1 MRIPSFDP
9 EIISSVM
16 KRKWMVAASIILTM
30 LLIPL
35 VLFLMKKP
43 EAETATVRRGSIS
56 QELSLSGEIDADEK
70 ATLSFQTGGL
80 VAFVGFKKGDFV
92 NQFQA
97 IAALDQRSA
106 KKTLEKTLTDYL
118 LQRSEFDQVKEENLN
133 RTPEQAINN
142 EMKRILE
149 RNQWNLDLTVNSVE
163 LQDLVIQLS
172 TISTP
177 ISGILTEANTPHAG
191 VNVGP
196 FAPQYTIINPKT
208 IYFKVA
214 ADQTEV
220 VSTPVGASGTIVLDS
235 YPDKTISG
243 KVSDV
248 SFTPRVGETGTVYDV
263 KVLLNIDN
271 SNFKYLL
278 GMTGDI
284 TFTTFSKSNLLSLP
298 VRFVKTD
305 ARGRYVFEDPGKKKK
320 KYIETGLESD
330 ELIEV
335 RGIAEGAIVYD

>member
-1 MRIPSFDP
+1 
-9 EIISSVM
+9 
-16 KRKWMVAASIILTM
+16 MVAASIILTM

-284 TFTTFSKSNLLSLP
+284 TFTTFSKSNL
-298 VRFVKTD
+298 
-305 ARGRYVFEDPGKKKK
+305 
-320 KYIETGLESD
+320 
-330 ELIEV
+330 
-335 RGIAEGAIVYD
+335 

>member
-149 RNQWNLDLTVNSVE
+149 RNQWNLDLAVNSVE
-163 LQDLVIQLS
+163 LQDFVIQLS

-177 ISGILTEANTPHAG
+177 ISGILTEVNTPHAG

-196 FAPQYTIINPKT
+196 FTPQYTIINPKT